1 MRSLLSGVKWIKV
14 CEDSK
19 QVAAMNKPEDR
30 STNSPDTA
38 SKAAK
43 GKSHPFWRWFWLT
56 FLVASLGY
64 AWYSFYVPSNDVVW
78 ADDIA
83 SARQLATES
92 GKNMLLFFTAEW
104 CVPCRIMKRQV
115 FADQEVMTAIN
126 AQVVPVMIYADDP
139 GAEEVF
145 RRYKVGGTPVT
156 IFTDPEGNVLDYAV
170 GRIEK
175 TEFLEMLGDLDSVGS

>member
-1 MRSLLSGVKWIKV
+1 MKKT
-14 CEDSK
+14 ED
-19 QVAAMNKPEDR
+19 P
-30 STNSPDTA
+30 STNSSETA

-43 GKSHPFWRWFWLT
+43 GKSHPLWQWFWLT

-83 SARQLATES
+83 SARQLASES

-115 FADQEVMTAIN
+115 FADQDVMTAIN
-126 AQVVPVMIYADDP
+126 AQVVPVMIYAHDP
-139 GAEEVF
+139 GTDEVF
-145 RRYKVGGTPVT
+145 SQYHVGGTPTT
-156 IFTDPEGNVLDYAV
+156 IFTDPQGNVLDYAV
-170 GRIEK
+170 GRMGK
-175 TEFLEMLGDLDSVGS
+175 TEFLEMLGKQSGAGTTGTNGNRMESIPKN